1 MPMVVRLAT
10 PPSANRM
17 SIVKADHPLAI
28 RPMQRQR
35 VVDAMWLLRRHRHPR
50 YHEADPMPASWIDHE
65 NLAIEVEQDIKAR
78 VALLSHFLW
87 LSQ

>member
-1 MPMVVRLAT
+1 
-10 PPSANRM
+10 
-17 SIVKADHPLAI
+17 
-28 RPMQRQR
+28 
-35 VVDAMWLLRRHRHPR
+35 
-50 YHEADPMPASWIDHE
+50 MPASWIDHE